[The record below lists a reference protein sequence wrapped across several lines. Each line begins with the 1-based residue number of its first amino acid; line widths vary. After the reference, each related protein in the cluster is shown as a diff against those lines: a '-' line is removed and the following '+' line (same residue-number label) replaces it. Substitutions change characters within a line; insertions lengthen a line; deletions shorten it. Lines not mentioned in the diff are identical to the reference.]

1 MSGPLVS
8 VVMPVHNAAPF
19 LDEALGSIIGQS
31 FSDFEFVIRDDGSTD
46 GSIDILR
53 SWALRDSRIRLFEG
67 SRLGPAGSSNWIVN
81 AAAAPFI
88 ARMDADDVAFS
99 DRLRRQ
105 VEVLHASPDVVLLGT
120 MFDTVDRGGRT
131 VRPYDFSR
139 LAKCSYSAPFPHASI
154 MFRRDAFERIGGY
167 RSACEHWEDL
177 DLYLRMAE
185 QGRIGVLAETLL
197 AYRAH
202 ASTRLTAERDAVEGC
217 LNRRYRCI
225 EAHRQDGN
233 YESLIALPIA
243 DDGKCHP
250 RAFVALG
257 SMELWAG
264 GAPDVLGRLIRRGDL
279 KWDSATLLAIVWAV
293 WARVSPASLRWLLAA
308 LVRIRSLAG
317 KRNVEHGRVYEW
329 NPRQARRAG
338 PGGRPAPKHGS
349 VPPVRRA
356 GFG

>member
-19 LDEALGSIIGQS
+19 LDEALNSIIGQS

-46 GSIDILR
+46 GSIEILR

-81 AAAAPFI
+81 ASAAPLI
-88 ARMDADDVAFS
+88 ARMDADDIAFS

-105 VEVLHASPDVVLLGT
+105 VEVLLGSPDVVLLGT
-120 MFDTVDRGGRT
+120 MSDTIDCRGRSM
-131 VRPYDFSR
+131 RRYDFSR

-167 RSACEHWEDL
+167 RSACDHWEDL
-177 DLYLRMAE
+177 DLYLRMTE

-197 AYRAH
+197 AYRVH
-202 ASTRLTAERDAVEGC
+202 ASTRLTAERDDVEGC
-217 LNRRYRCI
+217 LDRRYRCI
-225 EAHRQDGN
+225 AAHRQDGN

-243 DDGKCHP
+243 VGVKCHP

-293 WARVSPASLRWLLAA
+293 WARVSPASLRSLLAG
-308 LVRIRSLAG
+308 LLWIRSRAG
-317 KRNVEHGRVYEW
+317 KRHVEHGRVYEW
-329 NPRQARRAG
+329 NPRPAERAARGRRAG
-338 PGGRPAPKHGS
+338 RKQGS
-349 VPPVRRA
+349 MPPVRHA
-356 GFG
+356 EFG